1 MKLIRTLG
9 VSAGLLNGRKGVRI
23 CADAMDASYPTELER
38 KSVRVKDVSPT
49 GVYLFTDDRWA
60 IGTSISLTLK
70 KWSLLDKPPE
80 PSIRLNAKTI
90 RHGSDGVGMAFLF
103 ENIDSAAWLSIVGE
117 ATPLIEQRDAMRML
131 RVTRALAFLCRIC
144 PARETE
150 SLRFIL
156 DELAFESGER
166 ALDILVTA
174 EELVS
179 RRGYST
185 RADVSPAVICRI
197 LLEGSKTNMAWIR
210 HLWAGL
216 LAAAS
221 LEGAN
226 DEKSEEYAILF
237 SQLDIVQIHILA
249 ASCTKSGNMGNTSG
263 KILLHGLAYTA
274 EQMQWI
280 TGVSDLNQI
289 ERGLDRLYQLGL
301 IEQTIKRDPFGPI
314 EVANLTPTRSGLT
327 LYAKCKGQL
336 QTARDSELSD
346 QMSLFAAESSAQ
358 TAKNVSHMFHA
369 AAASVR

>member
-9 VSAGLLNGRKGVRI
+9 VGAGLFNGRRGVRI

-49 GVYLFTDDRWA
+49 GVYIFTDDRWA

-70 KWSLLDKPPE
+70 KWSLLDKSPE
-80 PSIRLNAKTI
+80 PSIRVYAKTV
-90 RHGSDGVGMAFLF
+90 RHGSDGVGMVFLF
-103 ENIDSAAWLSIVGE
+103 ESIDTAAWLNVLGE
-117 ATPLIEQRDAMRML
+117 ATPLIEQRDAMSML

-156 DELAFESGER
+156 DELAFESGAR

-179 RRGYST
+179 RRGYPT
-185 RADVSPAVICRI
+185 RADVSSAVICRI
-197 LLEGSKTNMAWIR
+197 LLEGSKINMAWIR

-221 LEGAN
+221 LQDAN
-226 DEKSEEYAILF
+226 DEKSEEYAALF
-237 SQLDIVQIHILA
+237 SQLDIVQIHMLA
-249 ASCTKSGNMGNTSG
+249 ASCTKSGNTSNGSGNF
-263 KILLHGLAYTA
+263 LLHGLAYTA

-289 ERGLDRLYQLGL
+289 ERGLDHLYQLGL

-314 EVANLTPTRSGLT
+314 EVVNLTPTRTGLT

-336 QTARDSELSD
+336 QTARDSESSD
-346 QMSLFAAESSAQ
+346 QMSLFAAESSSRAA
-358 TAKNVSHMFHA
+358 TNVSRVIHA